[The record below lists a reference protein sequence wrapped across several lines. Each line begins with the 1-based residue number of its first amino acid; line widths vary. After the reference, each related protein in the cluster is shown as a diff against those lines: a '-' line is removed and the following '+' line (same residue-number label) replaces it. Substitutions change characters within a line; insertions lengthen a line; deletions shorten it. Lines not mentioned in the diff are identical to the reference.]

1 MVSRLFNW
9 PKAILSRLIDFWR
22 NETVQ
27 RGHKVFLLMLTGK
40 FIYIFRLV
48 ANPLI
53 NRPVMSMN
61 GADNVLIVVL
71 VNGRNKRLGTN
82 WSSYFS
88 DRSSMAR
95 KSWAYL
101 IPLLRV
107 EIVIDVALDN
117 TILLLGVFTI
127 FIRFAHLL
135 KITSLDFDVLQAT
148 CLL

>member
-9 PKAILSRLIDFWR
+9 SKAILSRLIDFWR

-27 RGHKVFLLMLTGK
+27 RGHKVLLLMLTGK
-40 FIYIFRLV
+40 LIYFFRLV

-71 VNGRNKRLGTN
+71 VNGRNKRLGAN

-95 KSWAYL
+95 KSWTYR

-117 TILLLGVFTI
+117 AILLLGVFTI
-127 FIRFAHLL
+127 FIGFAHLL
-135 KITSLDFDVLQAT
+135 NITSLDFDVLQAT

>member
-1 MVSRLFNW
+1 
-9 PKAILSRLIDFWR
+9 
-22 NETVQ
+22 
-27 RGHKVFLLMLTGK
+27 
-40 FIYIFRLV
+40 
-48 ANPLI
+48 
-53 NRPVMSMN
+53 
-61 GADNVLIVVL
+61 
-71 VNGRNKRLGTN
+71 
-82 WSSYFS
+82 
-88 DRSSMAR
+88 MAR

-101 IPLLRV
+101 ILLLRV

>member
-1 MVSRLFNW
+1 
-9 PKAILSRLIDFWR
+9 
-22 NETVQ
+22 
-27 RGHKVFLLMLTGK
+27 
-40 FIYIFRLV
+40 
-48 ANPLI
+48 
-53 NRPVMSMN
+53 
-61 GADNVLIVVL
+61 
-71 VNGRNKRLGTN
+71 
-82 WSSYFS
+82 
-88 DRSSMAR
+88 MAR

-107 EIVIDVALDN
+107 EVVIDVALDN